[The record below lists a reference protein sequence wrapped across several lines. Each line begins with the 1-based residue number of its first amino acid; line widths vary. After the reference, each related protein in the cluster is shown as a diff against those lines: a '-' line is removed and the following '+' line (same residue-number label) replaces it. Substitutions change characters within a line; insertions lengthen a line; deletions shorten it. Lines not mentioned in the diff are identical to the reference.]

1 MALNV
6 RVPRKKRA
14 SENDSNSESRSVS
27 QTRKSTKAG
36 DSNKTSDSQKPRTKA
51 FKTRQLA
58 LKYKR
63 GADEMGRK
71 KFGIEPPAYPQD
83 DTNYSTI
90 VSSNKNPHEDECR
103 ETPSFS
109 LAISKSNLHERSIST
124 DDEMPP

>member
-6 RVPRKKRA
+6 RVPRKKRV

-36 DSNKTSDSQKPRTKA
+36 DSNKTSDSQKPRKKA

-63 GADEMGRK
+63 GADEMRRK
-71 KFGIEPPAYPQD
+71 KFGIEPPAYP
-83 DTNYSTI
+83 
-90 VSSNKNPHEDECR
+90 
-103 ETPSFS
+103 
-109 LAISKSNLHERSIST
+109 
-124 DDEMPP
+124 